1 MSQTK
6 TPPHAARI
14 LVVDR
19 DPEVLALLANLLAP
33 EGHQVQAFRDGSS
46 AIRSAWEITP
56 DLVLCNISMPGL
68 SGYQIHDIFR
78 ADEALRDIPIVFLA
92 DDAQLRATIRESSLD
107 GVGLLTKPLRPEMVL
122 AEVDI
127 HLKSGLMRRRISN
140 YDRVLEKTVEEQVRK
155 VSDAHMATIV
165 ALAKL
170 AECRDDDTGQHIER
184 TRTFCRL
191 LALQL
196 SAMRRFERE
205 IDRAFIDNI
214 FFAGA
219 LHDIGKVAVADAI
232 LLKPAK
238 LTDEEFAEMKRHTFY
253 GARTLQ
259 EVDRAY
265 PANPFV
271 KMGIAVAMHH
281 HERWDGTGY
290 PDRLAGR
297 RIPLAA
303 RIMAVADVYD
313 ALRSKRPY
321 KESFP
326 HATCRR
332 MIAEGRSTQFDPH
345 VVEAFLQVEQEFAR
359 VSIELGQSGSDG
371 E

>member
-1 MSQTK
+1 MPGK
-6 TPPHAARI
+6 ARQRTARV
-14 LVVDR
+14 LVVDG
-19 DPEVLALLANLLAP
+19 DANVLSELTNLLAA
-33 EGHQVQAFRDGSS
+33 EGHRVQSFRDGSS
-46 AIRSAWEITP
+46 AIRSAWDAPP
-56 DLVLCNISMPGL
+56 DLVICGVAMPGL
-68 SGYQIHDIFR
+68 SGFQIYDIFR
-78 ADEALRDIPIVFLA
+78 ADEQLRDIPIIFLA
-92 DDAQLRATIRESSLD
+92 EDAQLRAKIRESSLD
-107 GVGLLTKPLRPEMVL
+107 GVGFLPKPLRSEVVL

-127 HLKSGLMRRRISN
+127 YLKSGGLRRRISN
-140 YDRVLEKTVEEQVRK
+140 YDRMLEETVEEQVRK

-191 LALQL
+191 LAEQL
-196 SAMRRFERE
+196 SATRRFEKE

-219 LHDIGKVAVADAI
+219 LHDIGKVAIADAI
-232 LLKPAK
+232 LLKPGK
-238 LTDEEFAEMKRHTFY
+238 LTDEEFAEMKRHTIY
-253 GARTLQ
+253 GANTLQ

-271 KMGIAVAMHH
+271 KMGIAVARHH

-303 RIMAVADVYD
+303 RIMSLADVYD

-321 KESFP
+321 KESLP

-332 MIAEGRSTQFDPH
+332 MIVDSRETQFDPH
-345 VVEAFLQVEQEFAR
+345 VVEAFLQIERDFERISVEM
-359 VSIELGQSGSDG
+359 GQG
-371 E
+371 ESAPS

>member
-1 MSQTK
+1 MSEK
-6 TPPHAARI
+6 KRPRAARV
-14 LVVDR
+14 LVVDG
-19 DPEVLALLANLLAP
+19 DADVLSELTNILAA
-33 EGHQVQAFRDGSS
+33 EGHRVQSFRDGSS
-46 AIRSAWEITP
+46 AIRGAWDAPP
-56 DLVLCNISMPGL
+56 DLVICGVAMPGL
-68 SGYQIHDIFR
+68 SGFQIYDIFR
-78 ADEALRDIPIVFLA
+78 ADESLRDIPIVFLA
-92 DDAQLRATIRESSLD
+92 EDARMRAKIRESSLD
-107 GVGLLTKPLRPEMVL
+107 GVGFLPKPLRPEVVL

-127 HLKSGLMRRRISN
+127 YLKSGGLRRRISN
-140 YDRVLEKTVEEQVRK
+140 YDRLLEESVEEQVKK

-191 LALQL
+191 LAEQL
-196 SAMRRFERE
+196 SATRRFEKE

-219 LHDIGKVAVADAI
+219 LHDIGKVAIADAI
-232 LLKPAK
+232 LLKPGK
-238 LTDEEFAEMKRHTFY
+238 LNEDEFAEMKRHTIY
-253 GARTLQ
+253 GASTLQ

-265 PANPFV
+265 PANPFI
-271 KMGIAVAMHH
+271 KMGIAVAKHH

-303 RIMAVADVYD
+303 RIMSVADVYD
-313 ALRSKRPY
+313 ALRSRRPY
-321 KESFP
+321 KDALP

-332 MIAEGRSTQFDPH
+332 MIVDGRETQFDLF
-345 VVEAFLQVEQEFAR
+345 VVEAFQQVEQEFAR
-359 VSIELGQSGSDG
+359 ISIEMGPGDRVGS
-371 E
+371 